1 SRMGMISALVS
12 LGAMAAVVWIGRRR
26 SPLPAALILLLLAGG
41 IAASVWVGVGP
52 VVEHF
57 EQLPQNEPLV
67 IASQGRVAV
76 WNDTLK
82 LIRAHPWAGVGLG
95 CFEYAFTAVQSTEL
109 TYLVDHAHNDYLEL
123 AAELGVP
130 CAALF
135 FAAIFWSAARTFR
148 ASLRARSSL
157 ARALALASFGAIV
170 ALLAHGAADFTVD
183 QILPPR
189 RRLSRRAL
197 CVPPREPGRS
207 TPAANPGISLWPCFV
222 FQARTVRAAPRALC
236 RVAPLAQKE
245 KNPAIGTRVA
255 HLFSRQI
262 PSGWIHGRQCQRI
275 LGIAVAAARGAH
287 LVAVGGECPS
297 RIIDSSEEDAHEEST
312 MACCGSSA
320 ICEPFSWG
328 NDGAGTGP
336 RSRRSFRR

>member
-1 SRMGMISALVS
+1 MKVHNHFAGLLEMILSFALGLAFYYWQTALHRSHRRTLHSFVENLGQPEILKCFLLLLVAALLLVAIVFSFSRMGMISALVS

-95 CFEYAFTAVQSTEL
+95 CFQHAFTAVQSTEL
-109 TYLVDHAHNDYLEL
+109 TYFVDHAHNDYLEL
-123 AAELGVP
+123 AAELGLP

-135 FAAIFWSAARTFR
+135 FAAIFWLAARTLR

-157 ARALALASFGAIV
+157 ARA
-170 ALLAHGAADFTVD
+170 
-183 QILPPR
+183 R
-189 RRLSRRAL
+189 RRGLQPVYSGQRAGLRRR
-197 CVPPREPGRS
+197 PRHR
-207 TPAANPGISLWPCFV
+207 IRHV
-222 FQARTVRAAPRALC
+222 ARRRRAAPDQRSAVKLKSSSQS
-236 RVAPLAQKE
+236 V
-245 KNPAIGTRVA
+245 PAI
-255 HLFSRQI
+255 
-262 PSGWIHGRQCQRI
+262 
-275 LGIAVAAARGAH
+275 
-287 LVAVGGECPS
+287 
-297 RIIDSSEEDAHEEST
+297 
-312 MACCGSSA
+312 
-320 ICEPFSWG
+320 
-328 NDGAGTGP
+328 
-336 RSRRSFRR
+336 